1 MAYHNEYTIAARIE
15 QYLGRYEVVDGKS
28 AKFWECLKDG
38 DNPDKF
44 ATRWGAI
51 KLTKTRHNTKGDM
64 DLYQA
69 AKKIAEKLNK
79 GYKMV
84 QKSQDVMESRFA
96 QEDAVAL
103 QKNTAV
109 IPAPQIEEAA
119 APPPAR
125 RRL

>member
-1 MAYHNEYTIAARIE
+1 MTYHNQYTIVSHIQR
-15 QYLGRYEVVDGKS
+15 YLGRYEVVDGKS

-38 DNPDKF
+38 DNPGKF

-51 KLTKTRHNTKGDM
+51 KLTKTRHNTKDNM
-64 DLYQA
+64 DIYEA

-84 QKSQDVMESRFA
+84 DQSQDEMGSRFA
-96 QEDAVAL
+96 QEDAVSL
-103 QKNTAV
+103 QKNTTK
-109 IPAPQIEEAA
+109 ITEPQIEETP
-119 APPPAR
+119 APAPAR